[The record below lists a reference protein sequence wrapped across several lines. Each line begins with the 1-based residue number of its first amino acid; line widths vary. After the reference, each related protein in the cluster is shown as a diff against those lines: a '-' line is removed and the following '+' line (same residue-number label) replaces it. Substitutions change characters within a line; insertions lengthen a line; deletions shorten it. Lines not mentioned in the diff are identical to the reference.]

1 MFLKKGTDPTK
12 AHSRASVVTFGYMTQ
27 IDNKCFFREI
37 LVKTGY
43 PKM

>member
-27 IDNKCFFREI
+27 IDEI
-37 LVKTGY
+37 FCDLPFDNLFLKGIL
-43 PKM
+43 